1 MPASWSRTL
10 VLIAAIVSGSPAHG
24 QEATDRYIP
33 LGRSPGISGT
43 FTSIGEIVE
52 VDPRERTMTIAE
64 AAGRRTV
71 KITDK
76 TRIWIDRSKL
86 KLTNVTGSFA
96 DLEKGRRVEAKYLDP
111 TDRHVADWVKVEAKQ
126 P

>member
-43 FTSIGEIVE
+43 LTSIGEIVE